1 MILKEVKKSEEEE
14 LVGKIGLAKQ
24 TIVTE
29 NTRRTASEVI
39 KKYYGEKGFLNL
51 KLEIQERPD
60 TTYVNSIFMTFI
72 IDKGEKVKVNN
83 INFFGNETF
92 PILS

>member
-1 MILKEVKKSEEEE
+1 MGNYDFKGIKKSEEEE

-39 KKYYGEKGFLNL
+39 KKYYGEKGYLNL
-51 KLEIQERPD
+51 KLEIHGKTR
-60 TTYVNSIFMTFI
+60 Y
-72 IDKGEKVKVNN
+72 
-83 INFFGNETF
+83 NFCQFH
-92 PILS
+92 LHDLYY

>member
-1 MILKEVKKSEEEE
+1 MERPRLGNYDFKGIKKTEEEE

-39 KKYYGEKGFLNL
+39 KKYYGVKGSAS
-51 KLEIQERPD
+51 
-60 TTYVNSIFMTFI
+60 NSRKQFSLLLVESF
-72 IDKGEKVKVNN
+72 
-83 INFFGNETF
+83 
-92 PILS
+92 